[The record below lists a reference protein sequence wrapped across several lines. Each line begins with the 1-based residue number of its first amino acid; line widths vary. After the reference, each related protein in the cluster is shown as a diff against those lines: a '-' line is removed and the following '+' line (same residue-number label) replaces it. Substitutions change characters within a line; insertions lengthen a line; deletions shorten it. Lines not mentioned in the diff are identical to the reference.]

1 FSIITSS
8 FCVNFPIAVR
18 SFVASII
25 QSSLNRIYDNEIGVL
40 SDEPKRQVDYSK
52 ISAAHSEYDAY
63 NLIDKSLEKMLTPS
77 KQPDENIWI
86 PNAKLQETPCAP
98 PNIDWPTNEE
108 FTPEL
113 GAEKIKLYIK
123 SWDLTCGWVYVLK
136 MLPPKEKR
144 FWTEYYYEVRF
155 SIPTRRQ
162 PIPKYTVSVYFTL
175 RRAKCKPRVS
185 FSLVPFCSL
194 LKPFYRYNSPMPF
207 SNPNNGDIR
216 FFIHVNFTGS
226 SITFSFGLLANG
238 KTPID
243 VCYVVETLSQ
253 RNRPGEHVFNE
264 EWLKMVLGYKAKL
277 GERLCF

>member
-1 FSIITSS
+1 MMNKSDRFSSLSFSAPKSTSFKEDFTGTTKRKCIDDLIEEAYVKNDYS

-40 SDEPKRQVDYSK
+40 SDKPKRQVDYSK
-52 ISAAHSEYDAY
+52 ASASQFEYDAY
-63 NLIDKSLEKMLTPS
+63 SLIDTSLEKMLTPS
-77 KQPDENIWI
+77 KQLDENVWI
-86 PNAKLQETPCAP
+86 SNARLQEMPCVP
-98 PNIDWPTNEE
+98 PNIEWPTNEE
-108 FTPEL
+108 FNPEL

-136 MLPPKEKR
+136 MLPPKEKQY
-144 FWTEYYYEVRF
+144 WTEYYYEVRF

-175 RRAKCKPRVS
+175 RRARCKP
-185 FSLVPFCSL
+185 
-194 LKPFYRYNSPMPF
+194 
-207 SNPNNGDIR
+207 
-216 FFIHVNFTGS
+216 
-226 SITFSFGLLANG
+226 G

-253 RNRPGEHVFNE
+253 RNRPEEHVFNE
-264 EWLKMVLGYKAKL
+264 EWLKMVLEYKAKL